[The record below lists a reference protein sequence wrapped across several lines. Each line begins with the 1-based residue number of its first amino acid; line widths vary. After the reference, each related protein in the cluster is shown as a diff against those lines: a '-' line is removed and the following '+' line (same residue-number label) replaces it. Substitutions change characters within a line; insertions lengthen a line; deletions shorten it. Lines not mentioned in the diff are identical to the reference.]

1 MNNPV
6 PKYFEHP
13 DRSIRFLEH
22 KALQVLHFKFVS
34 TSIDDAYP
42 AVSQAWGYWI
52 ENFQDE
58 IKRKPNSPKKKLYL
72 QIVNGE
78 LSSLEDVYLE
88 LKKLSKPT
96 ERGNSLKD
104 VKKKVAQKAFASEK
118 YGDAFVSNDTLI
130 SAVKSAAT
138 AMAFKGVQL
147 EDVVVKTTE
156 LVGVHSA
163 DEKLSDEQI
172 NTLVELCQRRI
183 TKLEAL
189 DTLEAAIIDQ
199 DEDAKALLFLWVKIR
214 RHYTV
219 DESIVMAL
227 SAWAS
232 FGKLGKG
239 KVQTLLK
246 KLTKL
251 GALKLVQKG
260 KVGSKAGIASKY
272 KRLV

>member
-13 DRSIRFLEH
+13 DTSIRFIEF
-22 KALQVLHFKFVS
+22 KALERLHFKFVT
-34 TSIDDAYP
+34 TSIYDAYP
-42 AVSQAWGYWI
+42 AVSQGWVGWQ
-52 ENFQDE
+52 ENFHDE
-58 IKRKPNSPKKKLYL
+58 IKRKPNSPKKKLFL

-78 LSSLEDVYLE
+78 LSSLEDTYLE

-104 VKKKVAQKAFASEK
+104 VKKKVAQKVFASEMH
-118 YGDAFVSNDTLI
+118 GDAFVSNDALI

-138 AMAFKGVQL
+138 AMAFKGAQL
-147 EDVVVKTTE
+147 EDVLAKTTE

-172 NTLVELCQRRI
+172 NTLVGLCQRRI

-199 DEDAKALLFLWVKIR
+199 ENDTKALLFLWVKIR

-219 DESIVMAL
+219 DETIVMAL
-227 SAWAS
+227 PAWAA
-232 FGKLGKG
+232 FGKLSKS
-239 KVQTLLK
+239 KVQPLLK

-260 KVGSKAGIASKY
+260 KVGSQAGIASKY